1 MDFLNILIQIFV
13 EMSPYIMLGLIFV
26 GLLNLL
32 IKKETIS
39 KHLGKNNSSSIIKAS
54 LFGVPL
60 PLCSCG
66 VIPTSVY
73 FAKSGA
79 SKGAVISFLTSTPQ
93 TGVDSIIATYGMM
106 GPIFAVFRPFA
117 ALFMGII
124 NGSLINRM
132 FIKEQPGN
140 ALFIDEYSPNE
151 KQTSIKSKLSA
162 FYKYS
167 FVEFLDDIAPQFAL
181 GLLIAAAITYFIPDN
196 FFSGSII
203 QDGLP
208 GMLAVILIGAPMY
221 ICATSSI
228 PIAMSLIAKGFSPG
242 VAFVFLAV
250 GPATNAASF
259 VILMKV
265 LGRKVAFSYLLLL
278 IITAILFGYLLD
290 YIFLVS
296 GVNPLSQL
304 SSTQHHHTSEINS
317 FYVVVSVV
325 FLVFLAMSF
334 YRIYIRKY
342 FQKTKEIDMITL
354 KVKGMNCNHCVSN
367 VTKIIQSVPG
377 TSKVE
382 VNLATET
389 AIIEG
394 NPDLAQIKKLI
405 EEAGYSVEINK

>member
-1 MDFLNILIQIFV
+1 MEFLIILIQLFV
-13 EMSPYIMLGLIFV
+13 EMSPYIMLGLVFA

-39 KHLGKNNSSSIIKAS
+39 KHLGKQDNSSIIKAS

-93 TGVDSIIATYGMM
+93 TGIDSIIATYGMM
-106 GPIFAVFRPFA
+106 GPIFAAFRPFA
-117 ALFMGII
+117 ALLMGII
-124 NGSLINRM
+124 NGSLIN
-132 FIKEQPGN
+132 K
-140 ALFIDEYSPNE
+140 LFKQEEPTRTLFVEEYSTAENASSF
-151 KQTSIKSKLSA
+151 KNKIIA

-203 QDGLP
+203 QDELP
-208 GMLAVILIGAPMY
+208 GMLAAILIGVPMY
-221 ICATSSI
+221 ICATSAI

-278 IITAILFGYLLD
+278 IITSIIFGYLLD
-290 YIFLVS
+290 YIFLALD
-296 GVNPLSQL
+296 VNPLSQL
-304 SSTQHHHTSEINS
+304 SSIHHHHSSVINS
-317 FYVVVSVV
+317 FYVIVSIV
-325 FLVFLAMSF
+325 FFAFLSMSF
-334 YRIYIRKY
+334 YRLYIKKY
-342 FQKTKEIDMITL
+342 FEKSKENKMIII

-367 VTKIIQSVPG
+367 VTKIIHSVAG

-394 NPDLAQIKKLI
+394 NPNLAEIKRLI
-405 EEAGYSVEINK
+405 EEAGYRVEME

>member
-1 MDFLNILIQIFV
+1 
-13 EMSPYIMLGLIFV
+13 MLGLIFV
-26 GLLNLL
+26 GVLNLL

-39 KHLGKNNSSSIIKAS
+39 KHLGKQDNFSIIKAS

-93 TGVDSIIATYGMM
+93 TGIDSIIATYGMM

-124 NGSLINRM
+124 NGSLINKI
-132 FIKEQPGN
+132 FKQEQPN
-140 ALFIDEYSPNE
+140 HTLFVEEYSLNE
-151 KQTSIKSKLSA
+151 KNTSIKSKISA

-167 FVEFLDDIAPQFAL
+167 FVEFLDDIAPQFVM

-196 FFSGSII
+196 FFTGSII
-203 QDGLP
+203 QDGLL
-208 GMLAVILIGAPMY
+208 GMLAVILIGVPMY

-265 LGRKVAFSYLLLL
+265 LGRKVAFSYLLIL
-278 IITAILFGYLLD
+278 IITSIIFGYLLD
-290 YIFLVS
+290 YIFYVS
-296 GVNPLSQL
+296 GVSPLSLL
-304 SSTQHHHTSEINS
+304 SSPHHYHTTGINS
-317 FYVVVSVV
+317 FYLFVSIV
-325 FLVFLAMSF
+325 FLIFLAMSF
-334 YRIYIRKY
+334 YRIYIKKY
-342 FQKTKEIDMITL
+342 FEKTKDSSMINL
-354 KVKGMNCNHCVSN
+354 KVKGMNCNHCVNN
-367 VTKIIQSVPG
+367 VTKIIQSVDG
-377 TSKVE
+377 TKKVE
-382 VNLATET
+382 VDLATET
-389 AIIEG
+389 AKIEG
-394 NPDLAQIKKLI
+394 NPDLTEIKRLI
-405 EEAGYSVEINK
+405 EEAGYKVEID

>member
-1 MDFLNILIQIFV
+1 MEFIKIFIQIFV

-26 GLLNLL
+26 GVLNLL

-39 KHLGKNNSSSIIKAS
+39 KHLGKQDNFSIIKAS

-93 TGVDSIIATYGMM
+93 TGIDSIIATYGMM

-124 NGSLINRM
+124 NGSLINKI
-132 FIKEQPGN
+132 FKQEQPN
-140 ALFIDEYSPNE
+140 HTLFVEEYSLNE
-151 KQTSIKSKLSA
+151 KNTSIKSKISA

-167 FVEFLDDIAPQFAL
+167 FVEFLDDIAPQFVM

-196 FFSGSII
+196 FFTGSII
-203 QDGLP
+203 QDGLL
-208 GMLAVILIGAPMY
+208 GMLAVILIGVPMY

-265 LGRKVAFSYLLLL
+265 LGRKVAFSYLLIL
-278 IITAILFGYLLD
+278 IITSIIFGYLLD
-290 YIFLVS
+290 YIFYVS
-296 GVNPLSQL
+296 GVSPLSLL
-304 SSTQHHHTSEINS
+304 SSPHHYHTTGINS
-317 FYVVVSVV
+317 FYLFVSIV
-325 FLVFLAMSF
+325 FLIFLAMSF
-334 YRIYIRKY
+334 YRIYIKKY
-342 FQKTKEIDMITL
+342 FEKTKDSSMINL
-354 KVKGMNCNHCVSN
+354 KVKGMNCNHCVNN
-367 VTKIIQSVPG
+367 VTKIIQSVDG
-377 TSKVE
+377 TKKVE
-382 VNLATET
+382 VDLATET
-389 AIIEG
+389 AKIEG
-394 NPDLAQIKKLI
+394 NPDLTEIKRLI
-405 EEAGYSVEINK
+405 EEAGYKVEID